1 MSGAATRYPG
11 PLPVAQ
17 ARTTLKLSEAEGAT
31 WRVDGPRDNVR
42 WRDLGTAESTGGLVG
57 MRHSRMVKPFEVE
70 TGWHWHD
77 MDAHIV
83 YVLKGWIK
91 FRYDGVKEPVVV
103 KAGACL
109 SQPAGVVHNVVGYS
123 DDLELIEI
131 NLPAV
136 HASVPA
142 VPTAS

>member
-1 MSGAATRYPG
+1 MSADTRYPG
-11 PLPVAQ
+11 PLPVER
-17 ARTTLKLSEAEGAT
+17 ARTTLKLSEPEGAT
-31 WRVDGPRDNVR
+31 WHVDGPRDNVR
-42 WRDLGTAESTGGLVG
+42 WRDLGTAESTHGLVG

-109 SQPAGVVHNVVGYS
+109 SQPVGVVHNVVGYS

>member
-31 WRVDGPRDNVR
+31 WHADGPRDNVR

-142 VPTAS
+142 TPERT